1 MENEYL
7 IGDVVQ
13 LKSGSHKMVVDKI
26 DGNLMS
32 CVFWD
37 EEEKKIK
44 PVAVDLAC
52 ALFMKVKEAAELG

>member
-13 LKSGSHKMVVDKI
+13 LKSGSHKMVVEKI
-26 DGNLMS
+26 ENNLMS

-44 PVAVDLAC
+44 PSAINLDC
-52 ALFMKVKEAAELG
+52 ALFIKVKEVAELS